1 MLVRSIW
8 MNLEKTD
15 SKLKNE
21 INKEIFN
28 EYIRNLPSTR
38 K

>member
-15 SKLKNE
+15 SKLKDE
-21 INKEIFN
+21 INKEILN
-28 EYIRNLPSTR
+28 EYIRNMPGTR